1 LIGTNQGNLHAFSKE
16 TGILLGTHKEDGKE
30 FMDNPITCIDYHLNR
45 TKYAVIGYQKGQ
57 IALIDLTEIKKTVK
71 LIKDHHKKPIVSV
84 KFCDWAKEKPH
95 YTMGKD
101 HKCNDCTDVKAWMF
115 VSIDT
120 DGKVVV
126 NTVTNIS
133 FGLLYANDYIINDPT
148 KIPEHLKYEGISAA
162 FSSKRYPSDAS
173 TDNSTVVALAC
184 SESVVIRILGE
195 KS

>member
-1 LIGTNQGNLHAFSKE
+1 
-16 TGILLGTHKEDGKE
+16 
-30 FMDNPITCIDYHLNR
+30 M
-45 TKYAVIGYQKGQ
+45 
-57 IALIDLTEIKKTVK
+57 IDLTEIKKTLK

-101 HKCNDCTDVKAWMF
+101 HKCNDCSDVKAWMF

-120 DGKVVV
+120 DSKVVV

-148 KIPEHLKYEGISAA
+148 KIPEHLNFVGVQAG
-162 FSSKRYPSDAS
+162 FSSKTYPIDAS
-173 TDNSTVVALAC
+173 TDNSTVIALASPEC
-184 SESVVIRILGE
+184 VVIRVLGDKSQEQRMFIKKPSLYPSENQSGFAENKE
-195 KS
+195 KLPVLAWGYGKTPMFNF